1 MPRVFQSKKFQVAIV
16 AFVVS
21 LLITLVPQ
29 LEQFQDLLPE
39 LITPFVA
46 YILAQG
52 LADFGK
58 EDTKQLIEV
67 SIDDTETV
75 TNAPEN

>member
-1 MPRVFQSKKFQVAIV
+1 MPRVFQSKKFQVAVV
-16 AFVVS
+16 AFIVS

-29 LEQFQDLLPE
+29 LEKFQDLLPE
-39 LITPFVA
+39 LIAPFVA

-58 EDTKQLIEV
+58 EDTKQLIEAEN
-67 SIDDTETV
+67 ETDR
-75 TNAPEN
+75 TTDAP

>member
-29 LEQFQDLLPE
+29 LEKFRDLLPE

-58 EDTKQLIEV
+58 ENTKQFIEAEN
-67 SIDDTETV
+67 ETDR
-75 TNAPEN
+75 TTDAP